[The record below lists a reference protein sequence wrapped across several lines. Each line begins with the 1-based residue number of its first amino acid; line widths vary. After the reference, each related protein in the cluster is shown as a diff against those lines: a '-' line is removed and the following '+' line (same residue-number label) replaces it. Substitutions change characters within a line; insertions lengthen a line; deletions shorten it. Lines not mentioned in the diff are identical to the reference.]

1 MIVRKLSY
9 IILVGALLAGCG
21 NSEEPKNSAES
32 ANSTYTKAV
41 EQGKLAL
48 TDGDINKALASFELA
63 LDEKPEDSQA
73 KNYVAQLK
81 KTKEIENLIDDKQ
94 YKNAMKEAD
103 GLLDSTDILNSVSG
117 QVENLRQEAKK
128 KQAKMLAAKT
138 KKEKTSSSNISASP
152 SQQPTS
158 TKENMYQVYS
168 NRASSI
174 VTNYDNPAAMIDGT
188 TQGSEDKMINAEN
201 ARYAQWDA
209 LLNDLYGTLK
219 TKLSASDF
227 NRLRNY
233 QRQWINDRDA
243 TADQASTDAE
253 SMDSYTPKVSHA
265 MSLAE
270 VTKERCYE
278 LLNDYATQLQR

>member
-1 MIVRKLSY
+1 MRKWSY

-21 NSEEPKNSAES
+21 NSEEPKKSAES
-32 ANSTYTKAV
+32 TNSTYTKAV

-48 TDGDINKALASFELA
+48 TDGNIDKALASFSLA

-73 KNYVAQLK
+73 KNYVTQLK
-81 KTKEIENLIDDKQ
+81 KTKEIENLIDEKQ

-103 GLLDSTDILNSVSG
+103 ELLDSADILNSVSG
-117 QVENLRQEAKK
+117 QVENLRQEAKQ
-128 KQAKMLAAKT
+128 KQAKMLSAKK
-138 KKEKTSSSNISASP
+138 KKEQTSSNNMNTAP
-152 SQQPTS
+152 SQQQ
-158 TKENMYQVYS
+158 TKNNMYQTYS

-174 VTNYDNPAAMIDGT
+174 VTRYDNFAASIDGT

-209 LLNDLYGTLK
+209 LLNDIYGTLK
-219 TKLSASDF
+219 TNLSASDF
-227 NRLRNY
+227 NSLRNY
-233 QRQWINDRDA
+233 QRQWIHDRDA
-243 TADQASTDAE
+243 TADQASIDAE

-270 VTKERCYE
+270 STKERCYE
-278 LLNDYATQLQR
+278 LLNDYAAELQR

>member
-1 MIVRKLSY
+1 MRKLSY

-21 NSEEPKNSAES
+21 NSEEPKKSAES

-48 TDGDINKALASFELA
+48 TDGDIDKALASFELA

-73 KNYVAQLK
+73 KNYVTQLK
-81 KTKEIENLIDDKQ
+81 KTKEIENLIDDKE
-94 YKNAMKEAD
+94 YKKAIKQAN

-128 KQAKMLAAKT
+128 KQGKELAAKT
-138 KKEKTSSSNISASP
+138 KKEQASSSNIST
-152 SQQPTS
+152 SQSQPQTQ
-158 TKENMYQVYS
+158 TRNNMYQVYS

-174 VTNYDNPAAMIDGT
+174 VTNYDNLAAMIDGT

-209 LLNDLYGTLK
+209 LLNDIYGTLK
-219 TKLSASDF
+219 TKLPASDF
-227 NRLRNY
+227 NNLRNY
-233 QRQWINDRDA
+233 QRQWINGRDA
-243 TADQASTDAE
+243 TADRASIDAE

-278 LLNDYATQLQR
+278 LLNDYAAQLQR

>member
-1 MIVRKLSY
+1 MRKLSY

-21 NSEEPKNSAES
+21 NSEEPEKSTES

-48 TDGDINKALASFELA
+48 TDGNIDKALASFSLA

-73 KNYVAQLK
+73 KNYVMQLK

-103 GLLDSTDILNSVSG
+103 GLLDSPEILNSVSG
-117 QVENLRQEAKK
+117 QVENLRQEAKR
-128 KQAKMLAAKT
+128 KQAKMLSAKT
-138 KKEKTSSSNISASP
+138 KKAQTSSNNMNTTQT
-152 SQQPTS
+152 QQQQQN
-158 TKENMYQVYS
+158 NMYQIYS
-168 NRASSI
+168 NRASTI
-174 VTNYDNPAAMIDGT
+174 VSRYDNPAASIDGT

-209 LLNDLYGTLK
+209 LLNDIYGTLK
-219 TKLSASDF
+219 TNLSASDF
-227 NRLRNY
+227 NSLRNY
-233 QRQWINDRDA
+233 QRQWISDRDA
-243 TADQASTDAE
+243 TADQASIDAE

-265 MSLAE
+265 MALAE
-270 VTKERCYE
+270 STKERCYE
-278 LLNDYATQLQR
+278 LLNDYAAELQR